1 MLVDLPRREWLPLR
15 LRRELLED
23 RPQGLDARGEGIAGI
38 VDCAAK
44 LLGESLGL
52 SVGEFKVHDP
62 ILGAQSPK
70 AQVI

>member
-1 MLVDLPRREWLPLR
+1 M
-15 LRRELLED
+15 
-23 RPQGLDARGEGIAGI
+23 DARGEGIPGI
-38 VDCAAK
+38 VDGAAK
-44 LLGESLGL
+44 LLDESLGL